1 MTLSQEDGQL
11 YYSLWLPLL
20 DYVNGKYQVSSQLK
34 NIAAAQVL
42 DPEEVKKVA
51 NMLWSDETIIDEYLK
66 ENDDLPEEHKEII
79 QSWKRRIQG
88 KFMMERHLKKG
99 SIFIS
104 LEKWHHIEL
113 GGNVLWSANATHSRS
128 NLHAIQGRDHISW
141 IGNAI
146 FRNCRWRNETDV

>member
-66 ENDDLPEEHKEII
+66 GNDDLPEEHKE
-79 QSWKRRIQG
+79 SS
-88 KFMMERHLKKG
+88 EVG
-99 SIFIS
+99 SG
-104 LEKWHHIEL
+104 E
-113 GGNVLWSANATHSRS
+113 
-128 NLHAIQGRDHISW
+128 
-141 IGNAI
+141 
-146 FRNCRWRNETDV
+146 FRESS